1 MAERR
6 RRTLGSE
13 QTGHFV
19 VYERRTGRVLAAHH
33 LTALPGVPI
42 PREEVIVR
50 RLRTCA
56 ADALGRRALE
66 LAVLRTREAPAM
78 SASLRVD
85 VAAGRLRGADQTRG
99 APDRSEGDTVPSA
112 TAGP

>member
-6 RRTLGSE
+6 RRTLASE
-13 QTGHFV
+13 QTVHFV
-19 VYERRTGRVLAAHH
+19 VYERRTGRMLAAHH
-33 LTALPGVPI
+33 LTALPGVRI
-42 PREEVIVR
+42 PSEEVIVR

-56 ADALGRRALE
+56 ADVLGRRAVD

-78 SASLRVD
+78 SAPLRVD
-85 VAAGRLRGADQTRG
+85 VATGRLRGADQPFG
-99 APDRSEGDTVPSA
+99 APDRLEGDTSPSA